1 MLASE
6 QSQFFK
12 MQSFH
17 EARRITLKLAT
28 QFMGLDSDED
38 EDAVEIDDVDGV
50 EQVWSF
56 SRKYIQLYVST
67 FVHKNTGAVQ
77 KLVKRKLL
85 DSNLVSL

>member
-1 MLASE
+1 
-6 QSQFFK
+6 

-17 EARRITLKLAT
+17 EARGTTLKLAT

-56 SRKYIQLYVST
+56 SRKYSFT
-67 FVHKNTGAVQ
+67 
-77 KLVKRKLL
+77 
-85 DSNLVSL
+85 

>member
-1 MLASE
+1 
-6 QSQFFK
+6 

-17 EARRITLKLAT
+17 EARRTTLKLAS

-56 SRKYIQLYVST
+56 TYPPSIALRT
-67 FVHKNTGAVQ
+67 FVKEH
-77 KLVKRKLL
+77 
-85 DSNLVSL
+85 